1 MSRPLRIQYPD
12 AWYHVMNR
20 GRRAE
25 AVFGEKKDYVAFI
38 KLLKETAEIWNLRI
52 SAYCLL
58 KNHYHLLVQTPDA
71 NLSRCMRHINGVYTQ
86 RFNKA
91 HNVDGQL
98 FRGRYKSI
106 LIDADSYLLELVR
119 YIHRNPIDAELV
131 KQLGQYSWSSHQG
144 YLSDAK
150 KWDWLNKDFI
160 LSMFS
165 NDRGLGIKRYKEFVT
180 KKTPDEINAILG
192 RKNLPSAL
200 GSDGFIDRLKR
211 TFSGKKRHWE
221 VPESKLLAPD
231 VVKIK
236 AVVCKS
242 YDIEERVLT
251 ITRRGFTNEPRNV
264 AIYLMRHLRGDSLED
279 IGKEFKMAKYSSVSS
294 VIERMKTKITKNRK
308 LKMHIERLKEE
319 INMSQEQT

>member
-25 AVFGEKKDYVAFI
+25 AIFRGKKDYIAFI
-38 KLLKETAEIWNLRI
+38 ELLKETAELWNLRI

-91 HNVDGQL
+91 HNIDGQI

-106 LIDADSYLLELVR
+106 LIDADSYLLELIR
-119 YIHRNPIDAELV
+119 YIHRNPIEAGLV
-131 KQLGQYSWSSHQG
+131 KQLGKYSWSSHQG

-150 KWDWLNKDFI
+150 KWDWLYKDFV

-165 NDRGLGIKRYKEFVT
+165 NDRRLGIKRYKEFVS
-180 KKTPDEINAILG
+180 KKSPDEINRILG
-192 RKNLPSAL
+192 KKNLPSAL
-200 GSDGFIDRLKR
+200 GSDGFMDWLKR
-211 TFSGKKRHWE
+211 TFSGKKRHLE

-231 VVKIK
+231 VEKLK
-236 AVVCKS
+236 EVVCKS
-242 YDIEERVLT
+242 YDVEGGALT
-251 ITRRGFTNEPRNV
+251 ITRRGIPNEPRNV
-264 AIYLMRHLRGDSLED
+264 AIYLMRHMRGDSLED
-279 IGKEFKMAKYSSVSS
+279 IGREFKVAKYSSVSS
-294 VIERMKTKITKNRK
+294 VIERMKTRIAKNRK
-308 LKMHIERLKEE
+308 LKMQIERLKEE

>member
-236 AVVCKS
+236 GVVCKS

>member
-231 VVKIK
+231 VEKIK